1 MSKNKKTFGSLRDQL
16 KDAGLV
22 TAKQAKKAERGALRT
37 ELRIKK
43 GIDVDSVK
51 QEVEAA
57 RTKKIEADRLRSEQ
71 SNQLTQEKAV
81 LAQVKQLIAAHS
93 QRQAGEVAYNFT
105 DAKKVKKIYV
115 SEENK
120 SQLNQGYLAIVKFD
134 DRYDLV
140 PEVVARRIQ
149 ARHTASVL
157 YLHDKASEAV
167 DEDDPYKDYPIP
179 DDLEW

>member
-1 MSKNKKTFGSLRDQL
+1 M
-16 KDAGLV
+16 
-22 TAKQAKKAERGALRT
+22 
-37 ELRIKK
+37 
-43 GIDVDSVK
+43 GIDVDAVK
-51 QEVEAA
+51 QEFEAA
-57 RTKKIEADRLRSEQ
+57 RTQKIEADRARNEARNHAAQ
-71 SNQLTQEKAV
+71 HKAL

-105 DAKKVKKIYV
+105 DEKKVKKLYV

-120 SQLNQGYLAIVKFD
+120 TQLNQGYLAIVKVE

-149 ARHTASVL
+149 ARHADSVL
-157 YLHDKASEAV
+157 YLHDRALDAI